1 MILFAVFLL
10 SVSALSFEVLLTRV
24 FSIGQWN
31 HLSFMVISIALFGFA
46 ASGTFLNIID
56 ARKKGWEKRLSSA
69 DPIITFMILYSL
81 TAIISY
87 VVLNQIPL
95 DYFRLPL
102 ESIQLFYLLIVY
114 LLLALPFFFT
124 GLVVTLAYASIP
136 EKTGLV
142 YFSSMSGSAFGA
154 MIPFLFLPLLGEGN
168 LIIFSALIPL
178 LLIPLK
184 TVLPTEKHA
193 PFIPIFRERKI
204 FFRLSCLGMMVI
216 AGLLVTIGNE
226 ALIRVKPSPY
236 KALSQALQL
245 PNTITMETTTSI
257 RGRFDS
263 IDSPFIRFAPGLSLK
278 YSKTLPDA
286 WAVFTDGDN
295 PFFFYTLQ
303 PEQEEQF
310 SMFTLSYLGYLL
322 APNPAHVLIIQRG
335 GGLAIPCA
343 IASKADKITIIEQQ
357 PRIAQLVRQHYDI
370 DVINK
375 NHRTFLRQSDKKF
388 NVIHVENWGS
398 SLPGASALAQEHL
411 FTTESIT
418 AYLHHLSNNGLL
430 IISRKLLLPPSDL
443 IRLWAGVYES
453 LKSFG
458 TENPEQHIAV
468 LRNWNTYTLIVSA
481 KRLKDTQTIKD
492 FARNLNFDLVHLPD
506 MTQEMANRFN
516 IFDSPYH
523 YFEIKRLAEAYRLG
537 TQKIYFDTYFLDVAS
552 QTDNRPFP
560 GRFIKWPKLK
570 MLYQMT
576 GSRFYSL
583 FMSGEIIVAVVLFEA
598 FFVTIFLLV
607 LPLITISKTGRK
619 PYFSSIIYF
628 LGVGAGF
635 MFIELFF
642 IKKYTFIFGDPIIS
656 LTVVLSGILIFS
668 SLGGYG
674 SQHLDSRHLRYILV
688 ALIAVLILIFFEL
701 DSLGK
706 HLLGLPQSL
715 QYTAAFLLLIPPGII
730 AGLPFPLGMRYLVDR
745 PSHRA
750 YAWAANGCASVLA
763 SIVSA
768 QIALS
773 LGITTIIACAALAY
787 LLAFVCILPN
797 VSRT

>member
-10 SVSALSFEVLLTRV
+10 SLSALSFEVLLIRV

-31 HLSFMVISIALFGFA
+31 HLSFMVISIALLGFA
-46 ASGTFLNIID
+46 AAGTFLNIID
-56 ARKKGWEKRLSSA
+56 VRKKGWEKRFSSA

-87 VVLNQIPL
+87 IVLNQIPL

-102 ESIQLFYLLIVY
+102 ESIQLFYLLMVY

-178 LLIPLK
+178 LLVPLK

-193 PFIPIFRERKI
+193 SFIPIFRERKT
-204 FFRLSCLGMMVI
+204 FFRLSCLGMVVI

-226 ALIRVKPSPY
+226 TLIRVKPSPY
-236 KALSQALQL
+236 KALSQVLQL
-245 PNTITMETTTSI
+245 PNTITTETTTSI

-343 IASKADKITIIEQQ
+343 IASKASKITVIEQQ
-357 PRIAQLVRQHYDI
+357 PRIAQLVKQHYDI

-398 SLPGASALAQEHL
+398 SLPGSSALAQEHL

-418 AYLHHLSNNGLL
+418 AYLHHLSNNGIL

-468 LRNWNTYTLIVSA
+468 LRNWNTYTLILISC
-481 KRLKDTQTIKD
+481 T
-492 FARNLNFDLVHLPD
+492 
-506 MTQEMANRFN
+506 
-516 IFDSPYH
+516 SP
-523 YFEIKRLAEAYRLG
+523 
-537 TQKIYFDTYFLDVAS
+537 T
-552 QTDNRPFP
+552 
-560 GRFIKWPKLK
+560 
-570 MLYQMT
+570 
-576 GSRFYSL
+576 
-583 FMSGEIIVAVVLFEA
+583 
-598 FFVTIFLLV
+598 
-607 LPLITISKTGRK
+607 
-619 PYFSSIIYF
+619 
-628 LGVGAGF
+628 
-635 MFIELFF
+635 
-642 IKKYTFIFGDPIIS
+642 
-656 LTVVLSGILIFS
+656 
-668 SLGGYG
+668 
-674 SQHLDSRHLRYILV
+674 
-688 ALIAVLILIFFEL
+688 
-701 DSLGK
+701 
-706 HLLGLPQSL
+706 
-715 QYTAAFLLLIPPGII
+715 
-730 AGLPFPLGMRYLVDR
+730 
-745 PSHRA
+745 
-750 YAWAANGCASVLA
+750 
-763 SIVSA
+763 
-768 QIALS
+768 
-773 LGITTIIACAALAY
+773 
-787 LLAFVCILPN
+787 
-797 VSRT
+797 